1 MKFLHLIWSNLKRKK
16 LRTSLTFLS
25 ITVAFVLFGLL
36 SAIKQAF
43 VGGVDLAGA
52 DRLIVPNKV
61 SLILPLPEGYR
72 QRIEKIPGVAGVTE
86 DTWFGGVYDQFPKS
100 FFMQNPVVPEEFFS
114 IHPEI
119 ILPPDQMKAWLAT
132 RTGAVVGRKSAE
144 KYGWKI
150 GDKVPIR
157 SPIWAQSDGN
167 RNWEFDIVGIY
178 TAKKKGYD
186 TTQMF
191 FRYDYFDEAR
201 AFGKGNVGW
210 YTIRVKDPAHA
221 ADIAKLIDA
230 EFANSAA
237 ETQTSPEG
245 AFFQSFAKQLGNIS
259 LIVALIVAAAF
270 ITILMVAGN
279 TMAQAVRERTG
290 ELGVL
295 KAIGF
300 TNGQVLGLVMAE
312 SCLISGIG
320 GVLGLGLAWAIASRG
335 DPTGGQLPTF
345 YLPTRDLLIGAG
357 LCIAL
362 GVATGIFPA
371 LMAMRLRVAD
381 ALRKM

>member
-25 ITVAFVLFGLL
+25 IMVAFVLFGLL

-61 SLILPLPEGYR
+61 SLILPLPAGYR
-72 QRIEKIPGVAGVTE
+72 QRIEKVPGVAGVTE
-86 DTWFGGVYDQFPKS
+86 DTWFGGVYQDAKN
-100 FFMQNPVVPEEFFS
+100 FFAKFPVVPDEFLGMY
-114 IHPEI
+114 PEI
-119 ILPPDQMKAWLAT
+119 YLPPDQQKAWDET
-132 RTGAVVGRKSAE
+132 RTGAIIGTNLAKR
-144 KYGWKI
+144 YGWKI
-150 GDKVPIR
+150 GDKVPIIGN
-157 SPIWAQSDGN
+157 IWTKSGGG
-167 RNWEFDIVGIY
+167 NWEFDIVGIY

-201 AFGKGNVGW
+201 AFGKGTVGW
-210 YTIRVKDPAHA
+210 YIVKVQNPNEA
-221 ADIAKLIDA
+221 AKVAGLIDA

-237 ETQTSPEG
+237 ETLASPEG

-312 SCLISGIG
+312 SCLISVIG
-320 GVLGLGLAWAIASRG
+320 GVVGLGLAWAVSSRG

-345 YLPTRDLLIGAG
+345 YLPPRDLLVGFG
-357 LCIAL
+357 LCVAL
-362 GVATGIFPA
+362 GLITGIFPA
-371 LMAMRLRVAD
+371 LQAMRLKVAT
-381 ALRKM
+381 ALRQM

>member
-1 MKFLHLIWSNLKRKK
+1 MKFFHLVWCNLKRKK
-16 LRTSLTFLS
+16 LRTSLTLLS
-25 ITVAFVLFGLL
+25 ILVAFVLFGLL

-61 SLILPLPEGYR
+61 SLILPLPAGYR

-86 DTWFGGVYDQFPKS
+86 DTWFGGVYQDPKN
-100 FFMQNPVVPEEFFS
+100 FFAKFPVVPDEFLNMY
-114 IHPEI
+114 PEI
-119 ILPPDQMKAWLAT
+119 ALPPEQLKAWDAT
-132 RTGAVVGRKSAE
+132 RTGAIIGTNLAKR
-144 KYGWKI
+144 YGFKI
-150 GDKVPIR
+150 GDKVPI
-157 SPIWAQSDGN
+157 IGN
-167 RNWEFDIVGIY
+167 IYTKAGGGNWEFDIVGIY

-201 AFGKGNVGW
+201 AFDKGNVGW
-210 YTIRVKDPAHA
+210 YIVKVANPNDAVEV
-221 ADIAKLIDA
+221 AKRIDN

-237 ETQTSPEG
+237 ETQTAPEG
-245 AFFQSFAKQLGNIS
+245 AFFQSFAKQLGNIG
-259 LIVALIVAAAF
+259 LIVALITGAAF

-312 SCLISGIG
+312 SLLLSIIG
-320 GVLGLGLAWAIASRG
+320 GLAGLGISWLVSLQG

-345 YLPTRDLLIGAG
+345 FLPARDLLFGVG

-362 GVATGIFPA
+362 GLVTGIFPA
-371 LMAMRLRVAD
+371 LQAMNLKVAN
-381 ALRKM
+381 ALRRM

>member
-1 MKFLHLIWSNLKRKK
+1 MKFFHLVWCNLKRKK
-16 LRTSLTFLS
+16 LRTSLTLLS
-25 ITVAFVLFGLL
+25 ILVAFVLFGLL

-61 SLILPLPEGYR
+61 SLILPLPAGYR

-86 DTWFGGVYDQFPKS
+86 DTWFGGVYQDPKN
-100 FFMQNPVVPEEFFS
+100 FFAKFPVVPDEFLNMY
-114 IHPEI
+114 PEI
-119 ILPPDQMKAWLAT
+119 ALPPEQLKAWDAT
-132 RTGAVVGRKSAE
+132 RTGAIIGTNLAKR
-144 KYGWKI
+144 YGFKI
-150 GDKVPIR
+150 GDKVPI
-157 SPIWAQSDGN
+157 IGN
-167 RNWEFDIVGIY
+167 IYTKAGGGNWEFDIVGIY

-201 AFGKGNVGW
+201 AFDKGNVGW
-210 YTIRVKDPAHA
+210 YIVKVANPNDAVEV
-221 ADIAKLIDA
+221 AKRIDN

-237 ETQTSPEG
+237 ETQTAPEG
-245 AFFQSFAKQLGNIS
+245 AFFQSFAKQLGNIG
-259 LIVALIVAAAF
+259 LIVALITGAAF

-312 SCLISGIG
+312 SLLLSIIGGLAGLGISWLIS
-320 GVLGLGLAWAIASRG
+320 LQG

-345 YLPTRDLLIGAG
+345 FLPARDLLIGVG

-362 GVATGIFPA
+362 GLVTGIFPA
-371 LMAMRLRVAD
+371 LQAMNLKVAN
-381 ALRKM
+381 ALRRM

>member
-1 MKFLHLIWSNLKRKK
+1 MRFLHLIWSNLKRKK
-16 LRTSLTFLS
+16 LRTSLTLLS
-25 ITVAFVLFGLL
+25 VVVAFVLFGLL
-36 SAIKQAF
+36 SAIQQAF

-52 DRLIVPNKV
+52 DRLIVPNRV

-86 DTWFGGVYDQFPKS
+86 DTWFGGVYQDPKN
-100 FFMQNPVVPEEFFS
+100 FFAKFPVVPDEFLGMY
-114 IHPEI
+114 PEI
-119 ILPPDQMKAWLAT
+119 NLPPDEKKAWDDT
-132 RTGAVVGRKSAE
+132 RTGAIIGTNLAKRF
-144 KYGWKI
+144 GWKI
-150 GDKVPIR
+150 GDKIPVIGNIF
-157 SPIWAQSDGN
+157 SKSDGGD
-167 RNWEFDIVGIY
+167 WEFDIVGVY
-178 TAKKKGYD
+178 TANKKGYD

-201 AFGKGNVGW
+201 AYGKGNVGW
-210 YTIRVKDPAHA
+210 FIVKVGNPDEA
-221 ADIAKLIDA
+221 AEVAKRIDA
-230 EFANSAA
+230 EFANSSA
-237 ETQTSPEG
+237 ETQTAPEG

-259 LIVALIVAAAF
+259 LIVALIAAAAF
-270 ITILMVAGN
+270 VTILMVAGN

-312 SCLISGIG
+312 SLLISLLG
-320 GVLGLGLAWAIASRG
+320 GVAGLGLAWAISSRG

-345 YLPTRDLLIGAG
+345 YLPARDLLYGFG
-357 LCIAL
+357 LCVAL
-362 GVATGIFPA
+362 GVVTGIVPA
-371 LMAMRLRVAD
+371 LQAMNLKVAT